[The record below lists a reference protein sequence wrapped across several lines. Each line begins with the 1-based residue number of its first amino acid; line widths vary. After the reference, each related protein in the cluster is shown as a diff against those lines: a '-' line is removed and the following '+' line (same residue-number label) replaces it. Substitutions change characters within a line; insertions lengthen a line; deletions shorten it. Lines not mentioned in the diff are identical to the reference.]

1 MDEIRRAVADAV
13 EKALKDVGFHVE
25 RCEEMG
31 SWAYWKDGFNYYFML
46 HSKSREE
53 AIVDTL
59 VEIMKADK
67 AAGTIPKLEPE
78 DYRGGNLDE

>member
-13 EKALKDVGFHVE
+13 EKALKDVGIHVE
-25 RCEEMG
+25 VCEEMG
-31 SWAYWKDGFNYYFML
+31 SWAYRKDEWNTYFML

-59 VEIMKADK
+59 VEFMKPEESDRLGGADMS
-67 AAGTIPKLEPE
+67 
-78 DYRGGNLDE
+78 DEER